1 MSVKYYHRQTNWLT
15 LIFSVFSL
23 LVSTLI
29 ILSIEFDQE
38 LLQNLNHYFHIS
50 KTEMYLYP
58 ILTLIV
64 VCLITAIFSSMIIT
78 INKQEIK
85 WHFGPGIWHKTI
97 NLADIE
103 NLQKVR
109 NKWWYGWG
117 IRRYKSGW
125 LYNVSGLN
133 AIEITLKSG
142 KQFRLGTDEPEKL
155 YKSISKILEKFNRA
169 KGEHIG

>member
-1 MSVKYYHRQTNWLT
+1 MLVIYSHRQTNWLT
-15 LIFSVFSL
+15 LIFSMVSL
-23 LVSTLI
+23 LVSIFIVLN
-29 ILSIEFDQE
+29 IEFNQA
-38 LLQNLNHYFHIS
+38 LLQNLNHFFHIS

-58 ILTLIV
+58 ILTLIIIFV
-64 VCLITAIFSSMIIT
+64 ITSIFSSILIT
-78 INKQEIK
+78 INKQQIK
-85 WHFGPGIWHKTI
+85 WHFGPGIWRKTI

-103 NLQKVR
+103 KYRKVR

-142 KQFRLGTDEPEKL
+142 KQLRLGTNEPEKL
-155 YKSISKILEKFNRA
+155 YKSISKVLEKFKWP
-169 KGEHIG
+169 KGEYIG